1 MDLLLRILLALVA
14 VGLVGYPLIRQA
26 RESEDTEWME
36 DAADLHHRKE
46 SAYAALRE
54 LEFDYRTRK
63 LSEADYRELEAKY
76 RAEGLEALQQ
86 IEALEA
92 PDGLEPPEVVRQI
105 KTLGG
110 RPGSCAACGEQN
122 PRAAAYCRECG
133 SALPPNPI
141 HGSPA

>member
-1 MDLLLRILLALVA
+1 MDLLLRILLAVVA

-46 SAYAALRE
+46 SAYAALKE
-54 LEFDYRTRK
+54 LEFDYRTGK
-63 LSEADYRELEAKY
+63 LSEADYHELEAKY

-92 PDGLEPPEVVRQI
+92 GEATEPAEVLRQ
-105 KTLGG
+105 TRTPAG
-110 RPGSCAACGEQN
+110 RPGSCEACGEQN
-122 PRAAAYCRECG
+122 PRTAAYCRECG